1 MQNKIIQNFLEMITA
16 EKGAG
21 VNTVLAYRRDLLQF
35 FEIVH
40 TNPDKLTKKHVID
53 YVNEIASLWYAQKSQ
68 ARKLSALREFCKFL
82 VEEKILTDN
91 PCLNVSTPKQERS
104 LPNFLSRSQIR
115 LLIDTADKIGSNI
128 FKRTAVMVNLMFATG
143 LRVSEL
149 VSLTVNSINADKK
162 IVTVMGKGSKERLIP
177 ISKEALAMV
186 NEYVNGMLS
195 SKKNKQIKWLFPS
208 ATSKTGYISRQTFF
222 KNLKD
227 LAALAE
233 LNPEIIS
240 PHTLRH
246 SFATNLINHDAD
258 LRSVQKMLGHENIA
272 TTEIYTHI
280 IKEKLIDT
288 VMQKHPLSG
297 ITFKDD

>member
-1 MQNKIIQNFLEMITA
+1 M
-16 EKGAG
+16 
-21 VNTVLAYRRDLLQF
+21 
-35 FEIVH
+35 
-40 TNPDKLTKKHVID
+40 
-53 YVNEIASLWYAQKSQ
+53 AQKSQ

-162 IVTVMGKGSKERLIP
+162 IVTVMGKGSKERLVP